1 MKSILKFV
9 LAPAVL
15 AAAALTASTAMAA
28 ETTVKIPFNFT
39 AGGHVCPAG
48 VYTVEHDSDS
58 GFLTLVRKGSADTF
72 TWIVGPAD
80 AAPSDHKISLKFDA
94 VGNTHVLQSVQYG
107 TLITARLDKKTL
119 HDAERDS
126 NQLTG
131 GR

>member
-15 AAAALTASTAMAA
+15 AAAALTASSAMAA

-48 VYTVEHDSDS
+48 VYTVEHDSNS
-58 GFLTLVRKGSADTF
+58 GFLTLERKGSADTF

-80 AAPSDHKISLKFDA
+80 ATPSEHKIALKFDA
-94 VGNTHVLQSVQYG
+94 IGNTHVLQSVQYG
-107 TLITARLDKKTL
+107 GLITARLDKNTL
-119 HDAERDS
+119 REAERDS

>member
-15 AAAALTASTAMAA
+15 AAAVLTASSAKA
-28 ETTVKIPFNFT
+28 ETTVNIPFNFT
-39 AGGHVCPAG
+39 ADGHVCPAG
-48 VYTVEHDSDS
+48 LYTVKHDTDS
-58 GFLTLVRKGSADTF
+58 SFLTLSRKGSADTF

-80 AAPSDHKISLKFDA
+80 APSERKISLKFDEL
-94 VGNTHVLQSVQYG
+94 GKTRVLQSVQYG
-107 TLITARLDKKTL
+107 TLITSRLDKKTL
-119 HDAERDS
+119 RDAERDS

>member
-15 AAAALTASTAMAA
+15 AAAVLTASSAKA
-28 ETTVKIPFNFT
+28 ETTVNIPFNFT
-39 AGGHVCPAG
+39 ADGHVCPAG
-48 VYTVEHDSDS
+48 RYILQHDSNS
-58 GFLTLVRKGSADTF
+58 SFLTLSRKGSADTF

-80 AAPSDHKISLKFDA
+80 STSERKISLKFDEL
-94 VGNTHVLQSVQYG
+94 GKTHVLQSVQYG
-107 TLITARLDKKTL
+107 TLITSRLDKKTL
-119 HDAERDS
+119 RDAERDS

>member
-15 AAAALTASTAMAA
+15 AAAALTANAAMA

-48 VYTVEHDSDS
+48 LYTVEHESDS
-58 GFLTLVRKGSADTF
+58 GFVTLLRKGSADTF
-72 TWIVGPAD
+72 TWVVGPAD
-80 AAPSDHKISLKFDA
+80 ATPSERRITLRFDE

-107 TLITARLDKKTL
+107 NLITARLDKKTL
-119 HDAERDS
+119 HDSERDS

>member
-1 MKSILKFV
+1 MRSILKFV

-15 AAAALTASTAMAA
+15 AAAALTASSAMA

-48 VYTVEHDSDS
+48 LYTVEHNSNS
-58 GFLTLVRKGSADTF
+58 GFVTLLRRGSADTF
-72 TWIVGPAD
+72 TWVVGPAD
-80 AAPSDHKISLKFDA
+80 ATPSERRITLKFDEI
-94 VGNTHVLQSVQYG
+94 GNTHVLQSVQYG
-107 TLITARLDKKTL
+107 TVITARLDKKTL
-119 HDAERDS
+119 RDSERDS

>member
-15 AAAALTASTAMAA
+15 AAAVLTASSAKA
-28 ETTVKIPFNFT
+28 ETTVNIPFNFT
-39 AGGHVCPAG
+39 ADGHVCPAG
-48 VYTVEHDSDS
+48 LYIVKHDSDS
-58 GFLTLVRKGSADTF
+58 SFLTLSRKGSADTF

-80 AAPSDHKISLKFDA
+80 ATSDRKISLKFDQLGKA
-94 VGNTHVLQSVQYG
+94 RVLQSVQYG
-107 TLITARLDKKTL
+107 TLITSRLDQKTL
-119 HDAERDS
+119 RDAERDS